1 MGSIPL
7 LLVILYYLLFRLQQ
21 TLSQK
26 DEEILQLQAQVQER
40 TSAIENKQL
49 RIDELEQNQKV
60 CILLCFCNN

>member
-1 MGSIPL
+1 M
-7 LLVILYYLLFRLQQ
+7 VIFVEFTFRLQQ
-21 TLSQK
+21 TLSHK

-60 CILLCFCNN
+60 CILLCFSNRECCLQ

>member
-1 MGSIPL
+1 MEFA
-7 LLVILYYLLFRLQQ
+7 FRLQQ
-21 TLSQK
+21 TLSHK

-60 CILLCFCNN
+60 CILLCFSNSEYCLQ